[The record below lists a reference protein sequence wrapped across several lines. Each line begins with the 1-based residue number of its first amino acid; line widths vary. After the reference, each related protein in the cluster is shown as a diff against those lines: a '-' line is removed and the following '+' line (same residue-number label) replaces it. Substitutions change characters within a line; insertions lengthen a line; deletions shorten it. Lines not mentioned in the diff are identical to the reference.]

1 LQSYAGKTKHKERG
15 PSKFHFIRSEIRI
28 TFPVNIFCNT
38 FAAKM
43 KRQLQRQ
50 EQHKATNCVDSRG
63 ARWSGLVWFGWVRF
77 WGKGIPNYATPCNS
91 RQQMKIPRIFTFAV
105 SFWLLRPGL
114 CLLFSQQTA
123 CRVVYFGYLRPE
135 RIFFFWLAFFLFTL
149 HTLAGCQKGN
159 MCWGKLQIFMVIA
172 RC

>member
-15 PSKFHFIRSEIRI
+15 PRKFHFIRSEIRI

-50 EQHKATNCVDSRG
+50 EQHKATNCVDRRG
-63 ARWSGLVWFGWVRF
+63 ARWSGSVWF

-135 RIFFFWLAFFLFTL
+135 RIFFFWLPFFLFTL